1 MSAGGHSKK
10 EYIIIMFVLA
20 ALTLIEVGW
29 AKWFT
34 GMAKNGGLVLMAIAK
49 AMIVALFYMHLKS
62 ETRSLKLVI
71 GIPLLFPFLYAVVLM
86 AESVAR
92 SAYSWTL

>member
-1 MSAGGHSKK
+1 MSEGGHSKK

-20 ALTLIEVGW
+20 ILTIVEVAI
-29 AKWFT
+29 AKYTT
-34 GMAKNGGLVLMAIAK
+34 GMTKNGGLVVLALAK
-49 AMIVALFYMHLKS
+49 ALLVALFYMHLKS

-71 GIPLLFPFLYAVVLM
+71 GVPLLFPFLYAVVLM

-92 SAYSWTL
+92 SAYSWTH

>member
-1 MSAGGHSKK
+1 MSEGGHSKK

-20 ALTLIEVGW
+20 ILTVIEVVI
-29 AKWFT
+29 AKQFT
-34 GMAKNGGLVLMAIAK
+34 GATKNGGLVILALAK
-49 AMIVALFYMHLKS
+49 AVLVALFYMHLKS

-71 GIPLLFPFLYAVVLM
+71 GIPLLFPALYAVVLM

-92 SAYSWTL
+92 SAYTWSL

>member
-1 MSAGGHSKK
+1 MSEGGHSKK

-20 ALTLIEVGW
+20 ILTVAEVGI
-29 AKWFT
+29 AKYTT
-34 GMAKNGGLVLMAIAK
+34 GMTKNGALVVLALAK
-49 AMIVALFYMHLKS
+49 ALIVALFYMHLKS

-71 GIPLLFPFLYAVVLM
+71 GVPLLFPFLYAVVLM

-92 SAYSWTL
+92 SAYSWSL

>member
-1 MSAGGHSKK
+1 MSEGGHSKK

-20 ALTLIEVGW
+20 VLTVVEVGL
-29 AKWFT
+29 AKYTT
-34 GMAKNGGLVLMAIAK
+34 GMTKNGGLVVLALAK
-49 AMIVALFYMHLKS
+49 ALLVALFYMHLKS

-71 GIPLLFPFLYAVVLM
+71 GVPLLFPFLYAVVLM

-92 SAYSWTL
+92 SAYSWSL

>member
-1 MSAGGHSKK
+1 MSEGGHSKK

-20 ALTLIEVGW
+20 ALTIVEVVI
-29 AKWFT
+29 AKQLSGT
-34 GMAKNGGLVLMAIAK
+34 TKNAGLVVLALAK
-49 AMIVALFYMHLKS
+49 ALLVALFYMHLKS

-71 GIPLLFPFLYAVVLM
+71 GIPLLFPALYAAVLM

-92 SAYSWTL
+92 SAYSWSL

>member
-1 MSAGGHSKK
+1 MSEGGHSKK

-20 ALTLIEVGW
+20 ALTVIEVVI
-29 AKWFT
+29 AKSTT
-34 GMAKNGGLVLMAIAK
+34 GMTKNGGLVLLALAK
-49 AMIVALFYMHLKS
+49 ALLVALFYMHLKS

-71 GIPLLFPFLYAVVLM
+71 GVPLVFPFLYAVVLM

>member
-1 MSAGGHSKK
+1 MSEGGHSKK

-20 ALTLIEVGW
+20 ILTVVEVGL
-29 AKWFT
+29 AKYTTGFT
-34 GMAKNGGLVLMAIAK
+34 KNGGLVALALAK
-49 AMIVALFYMHLKS
+49 ALLVALFYMHLKS

-71 GIPLLFPFLYAVVLM
+71 GVPLLFPFLYAVVLM

-92 SAYSWTL
+92 SAYTWTL

>member
-1 MSAGGHSKK
+1 MSEGGHSKK
-10 EYIIIMFVLA
+10 EYIIIMVVLA
-20 ALTLIEVGW
+20 VLTVVEVAI
-29 AKWFT
+29 AKYTT
-34 GMAKNGGLVLMAIAK
+34 GMTKNGGLVVLALAK
-49 AMIVALFYMHLKS
+49 ALLVAMFYMHLKS

-71 GIPLLFPFLYAVVLM
+71 GVPLVFPFLYAVVLM

>member
-1 MSAGGHSKK
+1 MSEGGHSKK

-20 ALTLIEVGW
+20 ILTVVEVLI
-29 AKWFT
+29 AKQFT
-34 GMAKNGGLVLMAIAK
+34 GTTKNAGLVILALAK
-49 AMIVALFYMHLKS
+49 ALLVALFYMHLKS

-71 GIPLLFPFLYAVVLM
+71 AIPLLFPALYAAVLM

>member
-1 MSAGGHSKK
+1 MSEGGHSKK

-20 ALTLIEVGW
+20 ILTVAEVGI
-29 AKWFT
+29 AKYTT
-34 GMAKNGGLVLMAIAK
+34 GMTKNGGLVVRALAK
-49 AMIVALFYMHLKS
+49 ALLVALFYMHLKS

-71 GIPLLFPFLYAVVLM
+71 GVPLVFPFLYAVVLM

-92 SAYSWTL
+92 SAYTWSL